1 MGLKITT
8 RRAGD
13 TAILELEGRLWI
25 LDLPLRDRIRELL
38 QENYRFF
45 VFNLEKVDYMD
56 SSGLGQLVALWTSV
70 RTKEGNLCVLKPSAR
85 VRRLLS
91 VTRLNIV
98 FDIFNDEEHALVA
111 VRREA

>member
-70 RTKEGNLCVLKPSAR
+70 R
-85 VRRLLS
+85 
-91 VTRLNIV
+91 
-98 FDIFNDEEHALVA
+98 
-111 VRREA
+111 REMPK